1 MKYLIN
7 GLEIII
13 NNKVLEKMI
22 KFFELCKQCETG
34 GILLGKFS
42 RKKKIIEVDEIYEIK
57 ANNSSCV
64 TYRRNVDIA
73 QKIIDRRWKETKGL
87 LNYVGEWHT
96 HPKMTALPSQ
106 TDILTLTEIILKT
119 ESILPG
125 TIMIIVGKNDEL
137 TITVGNR
144 ESIQSFLFTNI
155 K

>member
-13 NNKVLEKMI
+13 NNKVLEKMTKI
-22 KFFELCKQCETG
+22 FELCKQSETG

-42 RKKKIIEVDEIYEIK
+42 RIKKIIEVDEIYEIK
-57 ANNSSCV
+57 TNNSSRV
-64 TYRRNVDIA
+64 TYKRNVEIA

-106 TDILTLTEIILKT
+106 IDIVTLTEIILKT

-144 ESIQSFLFTNI
+144 ESIQSFLFTNM